1 MTDAKGRLF
10 ILSGPSGVGKS
21 TVLKEVFR
29 HRPNIF
35 FSVSVT
41 TRGPRP
47 GEENGVHYHFISD
60 AEYDELLKQD
70 MLLEHAG
77 YSGNRYGTPAQPIYD
92 SLNAGKDVFLDIESV
107 GMRNVKAKMPEAISV
122 FIAPPDWETLE
133 KRLRGRGTESEEK
146 VLLRL
151 QAAKRELDAS
161 GTYDYIVVNNT
172 VSDAAEDLMKIMD
185 RSHGILKG
193 E

>member
-1 MTDAKGRLF
+1 MTDTKGRLF

-21 TVLKEVFR
+21 TVLKEVFK

-60 AEYDELLKQD
+60 AEYDALLEED

-161 GTYDYIVVNNT
+161 GAYDYIVVNNT

>member
-21 TVLKEVFR
+21 TVLKEVFK

-41 TRGPRP
+41 TRDPRP

-60 AEYDELLKQD
+60 AEYDELLRQD

-92 SLNAGKDVFLDIESV
+92 SLDAGKDVFLDIESV

-161 GTYDYIVVNNT
+161 GAYDYIVVNNT
-172 VSDAAEDLMKIMD
+172 VSDAARDLMEIMD

>member
-21 TVLKEVFR
+21 TVLKEVFK

-60 AEYDELLKQD
+60 AEYDALLEED

-161 GTYDYIVVNNT
+161 GAYDYIVVNNT

>member
-1 MTDAKGRLF
+1 MTDTKGRLF

-21 TVLKEVFR
+21 TVLKEVFK

-60 AEYDELLKQD
+60 AEYDALLEED

-151 QAAKRELDAS
+151 KAAKRELDAS
-161 GTYDYIVVNNT
+161 GAYDYIVVNNT

>member
-1 MTDAKGRLF
+1 MTKEKGKLF

-29 HRPNIF
+29 HRENIF

-60 AEYDELLKQD
+60 AEYDALLEQD

-92 SLNAGKDVFLDIESV
+92 CLEAGKDVFLDIESV
-107 GMRNVKAKMPEAISV
+107 GMRNVKAKMPEAVSV

-161 GTYDYIVVNNT
+161 HTYDYIVVNNT
-172 VSDAAEDLMKIMD
+172 VSDAARELMEIMD

>member
-1 MTDAKGRLF
+1 MTERKGRLF
-10 ILSGPSGVGKS
+10 IISGPSGVGKS

-29 HRPNIF
+29 QRKNIF

-47 GEENGVHYHFISD
+47 GEMDGVHYHFISD
-60 AEYDELLKQD
+60 EEYDELLEKDQ
-70 MLLEHAG
+70 LLEHAG

-92 SLNAGKDVFLDIESV
+92 CLEAGKDVFLDIESV
-107 GMRNVKAKMPEAISV
+107 GMRNVKAKMPEAVSV

-133 KRLRGRGTESEEK
+133 NRLRSRGTESEEK

-151 QAAKRELDAS
+151 EAAKRELDAS
-161 GTYDYIVVNNT
+161 HTYDHIVINNIVT
-172 VSDAAEDLMKIMD
+172 EAAQDLMRIMD
-185 RSHGILKG
+185 RSHGI
-193 E
+193 

>member
-1 MTDAKGRLF
+1 MTKEKGKLF

-29 HRPNIF
+29 HRENIF

-60 AEYDELLKQD
+60 AEYDALLEQD

-77 YSGNRYGTPAQPIYD
+77 YSGNRYGTPALPIYA
-92 SLNAGKDVFLDIESV
+92 SLEAGKDVFLDIESV
-107 GMRNVKAKMPEAISV
+107 GMRNVKAKMPEAVSV

-161 GTYDYIVVNNT
+161 HTYDYIVVNNT
-172 VSDAAEDLMKIMD
+172 VSDAARELMEIMD

>member
-1 MTDAKGRLF
+1 MTDGKGRLF

-60 AEYDELLKQD
+60 AEYDALLEQD

-92 SLNAGKDVFLDIESV
+92 CLNAGKDVFLDIESV
-107 GMRNVKAKMPEAISV
+107 GMRNVKAKMPEAVSV
-122 FIAPPDWETLE
+122 FIAPPDWDTLE

-161 GTYDYIVVNNT
+161 GAYDYIIVNNT
-172 VSDAAEDLMKIMD
+172 VSDAAKDLMEIMD

>member
-1 MTDAKGRLF
+1 MTEGKLF
-10 ILSGPSGVGKS
+10 IISGPSGVGKG
-21 TVLKEVFR
+21 TVMKEVFC
-29 HRPNIF
+29 HRPDIF

-47 GEENGVHYHFISD
+47 GEENGVHYHFITN
-60 AEYDELLKQD
+60 EQYDKLLETD

-77 YSGNRYGTPAQPIYD
+77 YSGNRYGTPAQPIFEA
-92 SLNAGKDVFLDIESV
+92 LAAGRDVFLDIESI
-107 GMRNVKAKMPEAISV
+107 GMRNVKAKMPESVSV

-133 KRLRGRGTESEEK
+133 ARLRGRGTESEDK

-151 QAAKRELDAS
+151 EAAKREMEAS
-161 GTYDYIVVNNT
+161 GSYDHIIVNNT
-172 VSDAAEDLMKIMD
+172 VSEAAGELMALMD
-185 RSHGILKG
+185 RSHGNLKG

>member
-1 MTDAKGRLF
+1 MTDTKGRLF

-21 TVLKEVFR
+21 TVLKEVFK

-60 AEYDELLKQD
+60 EEYDALLEED

-161 GTYDYIVVNNT
+161 GAYDYIVVNNT

>member
-1 MTDAKGRLF
+1 MTEGKGRLF
-10 ILSGPSGVGKS
+10 IISGPSGVGKS

-29 HRPNIF
+29 HRKNIF

-47 GEENGVHYHFISD
+47 GEEDGVHYHFITD
-60 AEYDELLKQD
+60 GEYDELLRTD

-92 SLNAGKDVFLDIESV
+92 CLNAGKDVFLDIESV
-107 GMRNVKAKMPEAISV
+107 GMRNVKAKMPEAVSV

-133 KRLRGRGTESEEK
+133 DRLRSRGTESEEK
-146 VLLRL
+146 VQLRL
-151 QAAKRELDAS
+151 ETAKRELEAS
-161 GTYDYIVVNNT
+161 GSYDHIVVNNT
-172 VSDAAEDLMKIMD
+172 VKEAAEDLMKIMD
-185 RSHGILKG
+185 RSHGI
-193 E
+193 

>member
-1 MTDAKGRLF
+1 MTDTKGRLF

-21 TVLKEVFR
+21 TVLKDVFK

-60 AEYDELLKQD
+60 AEYDALLEED

-161 GTYDYIVVNNT
+161 GAYDYIVVNNT